1 MEFCKENPGLRIGL
15 MLISFL
21 AGLGLLI
28 YGWQQTGQLSGLGL
42 MLVGV
47 LLLLV
52 TLWLYNKAFQDPR
65 KN

>member
-1 MEFCKENPGLRIGL
+1 MEFWKENPGLRIGL

-65 KN
+65 QN

>member
-1 MEFCKENPGLRIGL
+1 MEFWKEHPGLRIGL

-52 TLWLYNKAFQDPR
+52 TLWPYNKAFQDPR

>member
-1 MEFCKENPGLRIGL
+1 MEVWKENPGLRIGL
-15 MLISFL
+15 LLSSFL

-52 TLWLYNKAFQDPR
+52 TR
-65 KN
+65 SV